1 MANDKLQFALVT
13 PSGTLESGSVD
24 EVTIMTEDGE
34 ITVLP
39 DHSPLVSTLK
49 PGEMVL
55 RNDGEERGLAVAGG
69 VLEISGNML
78 RILADSAELPS
89 DIDIEATE
97 KRARELAQELEK
109 QEQMDVN
116 TYKQLQRSLQQ
127 EQAKLQ
133 VGKKWRKV

>member
-1 MANDKLQFALVT
+1 
-13 PSGTLESGSVD
+13 
-24 EVTIMTEDGE
+24 
-34 ITVLP
+34 
-39 DHSPLVSTLK
+39 
-49 PGEMVL
+49 MVL

>member
-1 MANDKLQFALVT
+1 MANDKLQFTLVT

-39 DHSPLVSTLK
+39 DHAPLVSTLK

-55 RNDGEERGLAVAGG
+55 RNDGDERGMAVAGG
-69 VLEISGNML
+69 VLEISDNML

-89 DIDIEATE
+89 DIDIEAAE
-97 KRARELAQELEK
+97 KRAAELAKELEE
-109 QEQMDVN
+109 QEQMDVT

-127 EQAKLQ
+127 EQAKMQ